1 MKAYNYPA
9 PSMALAKWS
18 ALAQSR
24 YPRWRPLIVLVLLLV
39 LLVTVPL
46 SVLLVRIGNIG
57 HAIGGWSGFHTRSW

>member
-1 MKAYNYPA
+1 MKAYSYPA

-18 ALAQSR
+18 SSVQAR
-24 YPRWRPLIVLVLLLV
+24 YPRLKPLIVLALLLI

-46 SVLLVRIGNIG
+46 SVLLVRIGNVG